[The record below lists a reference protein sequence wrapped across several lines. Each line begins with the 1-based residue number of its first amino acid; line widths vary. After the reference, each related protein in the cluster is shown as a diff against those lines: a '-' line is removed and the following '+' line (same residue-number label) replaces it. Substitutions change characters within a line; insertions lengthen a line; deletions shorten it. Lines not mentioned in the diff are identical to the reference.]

1 MQSRSGQINRLLTSI
16 MASMVVLSAMA
27 AVEVRMPNQEEEVIV
42 NQLRTDCTL
51 LLSDREGQEALGRI
65 LRHPKG
71 MVLMRAIKG
80 LSQKHIGGE
89 FTCHKSVVATLPKL
103 LIPTQEKSL
112 QFINIPIES
121 ALLAPATQSLLRV
134 RAPSI
139 VLA

>member
-1 MQSRSGQINRLLTSI
+1 
-16 MASMVVLSAMA
+16 MVVLSAMA
-27 AVEVRMPNQEEEVIV
+27 AVEVRMPNQEVEVIV

-89 FTCHKSVVATLPKL
+89 FT
-103 LIPTQEKSL
+103 
-112 QFINIPIES
+112 S
-121 ALLAPATQSLLRV
+121 ALASATRCCSPPESSGGYLRAFSE
-134 RAPSI
+134 RPTSPSTYGTRRRI
-139 VLA
+139 SP

>member
-1 MQSRSGQINRLLTSI
+1 
-16 MASMVVLSAMA
+16 MVVLSAMA
-27 AVEVRMPNQEEEVIV
+27 AVEVRMPNQEVEVIV

-89 FTCHKSVVATLPKL
+89 FTSHKSVAATLPQL
-103 LIPTQEKSL
+103 LIPTQENPYNSSIYPL
-112 QFINIPIES
+112 NRLFWHQPPRAYCAF
-121 ALLAPATQSLLRV
+121 AP
-134 RAPSI
+134 P
-139 VLA
+139 VLF

>member
-1 MQSRSGQINRLLTSI
+1 

-27 AVEVRMPNQEEEVIV
+27 AVEVRMPNQEVEVIV

-51 LLSDREGQEALGRI
+51 LLSDREGQEALSKN
-65 LRHPKG
+65 LHHPKR
-71 MVLMRAIKG
+71 MELMRTKKAPT
-80 LSQKHIGGE
+80 QKHIDGE
-89 FTCHKSVVATLPKL
+89 FTSHKSVAATLPKL

>member
-1 MQSRSGQINRLLTSI
+1 
-16 MASMVVLSAMA
+16 
-27 AVEVRMPNQEEEVIV
+27 MPNQEVEVIV

-89 FTCHKSVVATLPKL
+89 FTSHKSVAATLPQL

>member
-1 MQSRSGQINRLLTSI
+1 
-16 MASMVVLSAMA
+16 MVVLSAMA
-27 AVEVRMPNQEEEVIV
+27 AVEVRMPNQEVEVIV

-65 LRHPKG
+65 LRPPKG

-89 FTCHKSVVATLPKL
+89 FTSHKSVAATLPKL

-121 ALLAPATQSLLRV
+121 VLLAPATQSLLRV

>member
-1 MQSRSGQINRLLTSI
+1 
-16 MASMVVLSAMA
+16 
-27 AVEVRMPNQEEEVIV
+27 MPNQEVEVIV

-89 FTCHKSVVATLPKL
+89 FTCHKSVAATLPKL

>member
-1 MQSRSGQINRLLTSI
+1 
-16 MASMVVLSAMA
+16 
-27 AVEVRMPNQEEEVIV
+27 MPNQEVEVIV

-89 FTCHKSVVATLPKL
+89 FTCHKSVAATLPKL

-121 ALLAPATQSLLRV
+121 ALLAPSTQSLLRV

>member
-1 MQSRSGQINRLLTSI
+1 
-16 MASMVVLSAMA
+16 
-27 AVEVRMPNQEEEVIV
+27 
-42 NQLRTDCTL
+42 
-51 LLSDREGQEALGRI
+51 
-65 LRHPKG
+65 
-71 MVLMRAIKG
+71 MRAIKG

-89 FTCHKSVVATLPKL
+89 LTSHKSVAATLPKL